1 MLSWIEAVTA
11 LRNERRPG
19 VLATVTAVRG
29 HAPREPG
36 AKMVISSQEIF
47 GTIGGGN
54 LEMAVMERA
63 RQMIAVGEGQP
74 QSLSMKL
81 SDKAPAKFGRQCCGG
96 EVTVLLE
103 PLPVV
108 ATVAIFGVG
117 NVGMELARILS
128 RHDLELHL
136 VDSRPEF
143 LEELPVLEPSVAQI
157 HPAVAVLGE
166 QVLSALPDGAH
177 VLIMTHDHAEDFH
190 LCDAALRHPR
200 LGSIGLIGSSAKWA
214 RFQKNLGASG
224 FSDRQIAAIQCPIGI
239 EQVRGKQPAVIAVSV
254 AAELLARIT
263 DAAKQPVPDAE
274 PAQNPEPA
282 RSEAKMR
289 IV

>member
-1 MLSWIEAVTA
+1 MRSWIEAVTV

-63 RQMIAVGEGQP
+63 RQMIAQGEIEP
-74 QSLSMKL
+74 QSISMKL

-96 EVTVLLE
+96 EITVLLE

-166 QVLSALPDGAH
+166 QVLSALPDGSH

-190 LCDAALRHPR
+190 LCDAALRHPG

-214 RFQKNLGASG
+214 RFQKHLGSSG
-224 FSDRQIAAIQCPIGI
+224 FSEQQIAAIQCPIGI
-239 EQVRGKQPAVIAVSV
+239 EQVRGNQPAVIAVSV
-254 AAELLARIT
+254 AAELLARISQT
-263 DAAKQPVPDAE
+263 AKPPVL
-274 PAQNPEPA
+274 
-282 RSEAKMR
+282 SS
-289 IV
+289 

>member
-1 MLSWIEAVTA
+1 MRSWIEAVTV

-19 VLATVTAVRG
+19 VLATVIAVRG

-74 QSLSMKL
+74 QSISMKL

-190 LCDAALRHPR
+190 LCDAALRHPG

-239 EQVRGKQPAVIAVSV
+239 EQVRGKQPEVIAVSV

-263 DAAKQPVPDAE
+263 GAAKQPVPDAE

>member
-74 QSLSMKL
+74 QSISMKL

>member
-1 MLSWIEAVTA
+1 MRSWIEAVTV

-19 VLATVTAVRG
+19 VLATVIAVRG
-29 HAPREPG
+29 HAPREAG

-74 QSLSMKL
+74 QSISMKL

-190 LCDAALRHPR
+190 LCDAALRHPG

-214 RFQKNLGASG
+214 RFQKNLGAGG
-224 FSDRQIAAIQCPIGI
+224 FSDQQIAAIQCPIGI

-263 DAAKQPVPDAE
+263 DAATQPVPDAE

>member
-74 QSLSMKL
+74 QSISMKL

-157 HPAVAVLGE
+157 QPAVAVLGE

-190 LCDAALRHPR
+190 LCDAALRHPG

-263 DAAKQPVPDAE
+263 GAAKQPVPDAE